1 MAPHV
6 AAALPNFRAGRD
18 TDHEFAVWERRA
30 AVVKKRVATTGL
42 PLAIGSEG
50 GAAQRD
56 YIVALQDPIS
66 RNASVRVRYS
76 EADAHV
82 GVAGY
87 ILVDDREQE
96 LLPMINHPI
105 GGEVYTRD
113 ICDAGA
119 RANE

>member
-1 MAPHV
+1 M
-6 AAALPNFRAGRD
+6 
-18 TDHEFAVWERRA
+18 
-30 AVVKKRVATTGL
+30 
-42 PLAIGSEG
+42 
-50 GAAQRD
+50 
-56 YIVALQDPIS
+56 S
-66 RNASVRVRYS
+66 RNASVRVRCS

-96 LLPMINHPI
+96 LLPMINDPI

>member
-1 MAPHV
+1 M
-6 AAALPNFRAGRD
+6 F
-18 TDHEFAVWERRA
+18 
-30 AVVKKRVATTGL
+30 
-42 PLAIGSEG
+42 G
-50 GAAQRD
+50 GG
-56 YIVALQDPIS
+56 
-66 RNASVRVRYS
+66 
-76 EADAHV
+76 DAHV

-96 LLPMINHPI
+96 LLPMINDPI